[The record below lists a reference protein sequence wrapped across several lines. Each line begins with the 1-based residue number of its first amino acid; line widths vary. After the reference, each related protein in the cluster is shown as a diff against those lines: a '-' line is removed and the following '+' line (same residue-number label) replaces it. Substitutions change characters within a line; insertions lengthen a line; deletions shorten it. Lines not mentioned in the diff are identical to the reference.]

1 MGRLTRRQREFLH
14 ELIDLHRETS
24 KPVHYSALAKQIGVG
39 NVTAYEML
47 RLLEERGLVQSEY
60 RRPEKARGPG
70 RTSVTFRP
78 TPLADDALG
87 WPARWQPNPKDW
99 ETVKTRILER
109 LKATKPAGYDSFLEE
124 LPTRLQSHRTPL
136 VYLADMIA
144 AIVIG
149 LDSLKADVEARGL
162 RGLLSSIGLP
172 GELGLSALAGL
183 GVGLSLVERF
193 NKRLADSFLE
203 HMQRYQTML
212 SELSAEN
219 RRRLA
224 QFTQEV
230 LDIVGS

>member
-1 MGRLTRRQREFLH
+1 MGRLTRRQREFLRK
-14 ELIDLHRETS
+14 LIDLHRETS
-24 KPVHYSALAKQIGVG
+24 KSVHYSALAKQIGVG

-60 RRPEKARGPG
+60 YRPEKARGPG

-78 TPLADDALG
+78 TRQAEEALDS
-87 WPARWQPNPKDW
+87 PARWQLNPKDW
-99 ETVKTRILER
+99 EAIKARILER
-109 LKATKPAGYDSFLEE
+109 LKATKPAGYETFLEE
-124 LPTRLQSHRTPL
+124 LPTRLQNHRTPL
-136 VYLADMIA
+136 AYLADMVA
-144 AIVIG
+144 AIMIG